1 MDLNVL
7 WFVLICVLFCG
18 FFFLE
23 GFDYGVC
30 ILMPFLGKN
39 DTDRRI
45 LINTISPVWDG
56 NEVWLL
62 TAGGAMFAAFPNW
75 YATMF
80 SGFYLPLF
88 LILIALIF
96 RGVAFEFRNKLEN
109 KIWKKTWDTALFL
122 GSLIPGLLFGVAFS
136 NLLKGIPIDAHME
149 YTGGFFNLLSVYT
162 LLAGV
167 TGLVFFL
174 YHGAVFISLRTKGE
188 LMEKSQKLSQ
198 KLGLG
203 SIVLLLLLGVMSY
216 TETELFTKG
225 FAVVLIVLSSVA
237 LIVSILFTFMGKNG
251 KAMITNGL
259 VVIAAVSA
267 LFAGLFPT
275 VIISSINTSYNLTIT
290 NASSSPYTLKIMTII
305 ALTLVPI
312 VFLYQGWTYW
322 VFRKR
327 VTSKDLEY

>member
-7 WFVLICVLFCG
+7 WFILIAVLFCG

-39 DTDRRI
+39 DRERRI
-45 LINTISPVWDG
+45 LINTIGPVWDG

-96 RGVAFEFRNKLEN
+96 RGVAFEFRSKLES
-109 KIWKKTWDTALFL
+109 KSWKNTWDTALFL
-122 GSLIPGLLFGVAFS
+122 GSLVPALLFGVAFS
-136 NLLKGIPIDAHME
+136 NLLKGIPIDSHME

-188 LMEKSQKLSQ
+188 LMERSQKLSK
-198 KLGLG
+198 KLGLI
-203 SIVLLLLLGVMSY
+203 SIVLLLLLGVMTY
-216 TETELFTKG
+216 TQTELFTKN
-225 FAVVLIVLSSVA
+225 FAVILVVLAVIA
-237 LIVSILFTFMGKNG
+237 LTVSIFFSFMGKNG
-251 KAMITNGL
+251 KAMIANGL
-259 VVIAAVSA
+259 VVITAVSA
-267 LFAGLFPT
+267 LFAGLFPN
-275 VIISSINTSYNLTIT
+275 VIISSINIKYNLTIT
-290 NASSSPYTLKIMTII
+290 NASSSPYTLKIMTVI
-305 ALTLVPI
+305 ALTLVPAVLI
-312 VFLYQGWTYW
+312 YQGWTYW